1 MLNDEDF
8 EATLEKFIAF
18 KEEEEV
24 STQPRERRMGDNI
37 AYISINTIANIIT
50 AIMAV
55 LIVFKI
61 Y

>member
-1 MLNDEDF
+1 
-8 EATLEKFIAF
+8 
-18 KEEEEV
+18 
-24 STQPRERRMGDNI
+24 MGDNI

>member
-1 MLNDEDF
+1 MNHEI
-8 EATLEKFIAF
+8 T
-18 KEEEEV
+18 
-24 STQPRERRMGDNI
+24 
-37 AYISINTIANIIT
+37 ISINTIANIIT

>member
-1 MLNDEDF
+1 MN
-8 EATLEKFIAF
+8 
-18 KEEEEV
+18 
-24 STQPRERRMGDNI
+24 ER
-37 AYISINTIANIIT
+37 ISISVNTIANIIT

>member
-1 MLNDEDF
+1 M
-8 EATLEKFIAF
+8 
-18 KEEEEV
+18 
-24 STQPRERRMGDNI
+24 REQ
-37 AYISINTIANIIT
+37 ISINTIANIIT

>member
-1 MLNDEDF
+1 MN
-8 EATLEKFIAF
+8 
-18 KEEEEV
+18 
-24 STQPRERRMGDNI
+24 ERLS
-37 AYISINTIANIIT
+37 ISINTIANIVT